1 MTNKGGTVVLPRPTT
16 TRGGFGAKPARA
28 DTRIERGRDVVFT
41 FYGETW
47 TDAQRRAMYM
57 AGDRLLE
64 TLLTTP
70 AVRSLVVANPYR
82 SAPIQWAR
90 RLAGQ
95 RRLRFPEGPDRVLI
109 EPRRMRRGDPTSVRA
124 LERACVRYDGALER
138 AAARV
143 GANDPVVITTNPFVA
158 GFAPLEWAS
167 GVTFYCWDDWMSG
180 LPVRPWWPAYEEAYA
195 RVRES
200 GRGLVAVSQAIV
212 DRIMPTGPSA
222 VVPNG
227 VVPDEWRS
235 PRAAPPWF
243 AALPSPRILY
253 VGVIDDRLDT
263 AAVHGIAARF
273 SHGSV
278 VLLGPV
284 GDRTAVDPLRRIR
297 NVRIEPPV
305 GRAGVASVVRAADV
319 CVMPHVRTRI
329 TAAMSP
335 LKLYEYLAGGRPV
348 AATDL
353 PPVQTVDRRIVR
365 VRDGE
370 SFAEGVAAALD
381 RGPLTEDERLA
392 FIDANSWQRRHDELL
407 GVAFGVS
414 SSPGTWSPDT
424 AGATASG
431 GNRVGVRVGPDR

>member
-1 MTNKGGTVVLPRPTT
+1 MVPPRPST
-16 TRGGFGAKPARA
+16 TRGGSGATSTRA
-28 DTRIERGRDVVFT
+28 DASIDSRHDVVFT

-47 TDAQRRAMYM
+47 TDAQRRDMYM

-64 TLLTTP
+64 TLLNRP

-90 RLAGQ
+90 HLAGH
-95 RRLRFPEGPDRVLI
+95 RPAPFTDGPSRVLV
-109 EPRRMRRGDPTSVRA
+109 EPRRMRRSDPTSVRA
-124 LERACVRYDGALER
+124 LERACASYDRCLER

-143 GANDPVVITTNPFVA
+143 GARDPVVITTNPFVA
-158 GFAPLEWAS
+158 GFAPLRWARQ
-167 GVTFYCWDDWMSG
+167 VTFYCWDDWTSG
-180 LPVRPWWPAYEEAYA
+180 LPVRRWWPAYEDAYA
-195 RVRES
+195 RVRHS
-200 GRGLVAVSQAIV
+200 GRAVVAVSQAII
-212 DRIMPTGPSA
+212 DRILPTGPSA

-253 VGVIDDRLDT
+253 VGVLGDRLDVE
-263 AAVHGIAARF
+263 ALREIAARF
-273 SHGSV
+273 SRGTV

-284 GDRTAVDPLRRIR
+284 GDRRALDRLHGLS

-305 GRAGVASVVRAADV
+305 GRLEVASVVHAADV
-319 CVMPHVRTRI
+319 CIMPHHSNRL

-353 PPVQTVDRRIVR
+353 PPVRAVDPRIVG
-365 VRDGE
+365 VREGE
-370 SFAEGVAAALD
+370 SFADGVADALE
-381 RGPLTEDERLA
+381 RGPLSDDERLA
-392 FIDANSWQRRHDELL
+392 FIDANSWQRRHDDLL
-407 GVAFGVS
+407 ALAFGTSSVARHLPAADGMVIERDGVAVKTGR
-414 SSPGTWSPDT
+414 D
-424 AGATASG
+424 A
-431 GNRVGVRVGPDR
+431 